1 MVPHIKCPLLLSDPN
16 QNLKSS
22 INFKTVP
29 QYQVPKIFASR
40 FSLVTTEETS
50 GRTDMAKLTG
60 NFCSSRCKLATKK
73 LEKQSDADHLSPVS
87 VCCLHIRGVPTGR
100 LRSPLLVKLS
110 PNNSDI
116 DSLSCYGVTK
126 NLVQSCSNL
135 SHLAAF

>member
-1 MVPHIKCPLLLSDPN
+1 MQLS
-16 QNLKSS
+16 
-22 INFKTVP
+22 F
-29 QYQVPKIFASR
+29 
-40 FSLVTTEETS
+40 
-50 GRTDMAKLTG
+50 
-60 NFCSSRCKLATKK
+60 K

-116 DSLSCYGVTK
+116 DSPSCYGVTK

-135 SHLAAF
+135 SHLAAFEVWSDLCGVAKQL